1 MTKDSAGCVFIKLWL
16 PSHLSWPL
24 PYSLSFSWTK
34 IEWTKEARIA
44 MFLEPFR
51 INYGLTPQVHTA
63 LLLHS
68 STSVSICFRGSLR
81 EQILHPFFHTISI
94 NWTLLSSYPRYI
106 EIVFLRATKCSV
118 CFMKPI
124 FPHHTVSKNRKN
136 ESKMV
141 VAKRQ
146 MEKLAKMEQKKF
158 HRLEWEPQGKQTCPL
173 LGSPNLHR
181 AGSERRRQNI

>member
-24 PYSLSFSWTK
+24 PCSLSFSRTK

-81 EQILHPFFHTISI
+81 EQILHPFFHIISI

-124 FPHHTVSKNRKN
+124 FRHHTVSKNRKN

-146 MEKLAKMEQKKF
+146 MEKLAKNGTKKI
-158 HRLEWEPQGKQTCPL
+158 PQTGVRTSGETNVPPSWLAQF
-173 LGSPNLHR
+173 
-181 AGSERRRQNI
+181 A